1 MFSRVKVR
9 LTCRGFPGNVPGKKG
24 AQLTPIPPRLGQG
37 LQMRF
42 STFSGKGS
50 HELAV
55 RAPTNLRSCHEMR
68 RGSTCTVWTCW
79 QHISNTLATHLVDL
93 YCVDLVGKLY
103 FFTCLLA
110 SVSRVPLSPSPYTH
124 PGCRMCSLTYR
135 YLPCRVELCGG
146 EATEG

>member
-1 MFSRVKVR
+1 M
-9 LTCRGFPGNVPGKKG
+9 PGKKG

-37 LQMRF
+37 LQMRS

-103 FFTCLLA
+103 FFTCWQAFLA
-110 SVSRVPLSPSPYTH
+110 
-124 PGCRMCSLTYR
+124 YR
-135 YLPCRVELCGG
+135 YLPHHTHTQDVECVLLRTAISPAVLSSAV
-146 EATEG
+146 ERLLKANTTLSSFASNLYLLN

>member
-37 LQMRF
+37 LQMRS

-55 RAPTNLRSCHEMR
+55 RAPTNLRPCHEMR

-103 FFTCLLA
+103 FFTCWQAFLA
-110 SVSRVPLSPSPYTH
+110 
-124 PGCRMCSLTYR
+124 YR
-135 YLPCRVELCGG
+135 YLPHHTHTPYIECVLLLAGKRFSRT
-146 EATEG
+146 ARQKRPST